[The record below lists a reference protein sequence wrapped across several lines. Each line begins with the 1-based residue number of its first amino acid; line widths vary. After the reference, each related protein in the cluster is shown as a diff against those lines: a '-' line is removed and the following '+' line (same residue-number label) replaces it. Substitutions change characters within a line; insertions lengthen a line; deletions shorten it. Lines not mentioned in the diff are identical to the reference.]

1 MRQRAFDLAVEL
13 VERADLTVF
22 VLPGWYLAILTLPVG
37 RC

>member
-1 MRQRAFDLAVEL
+1 MRKRAFDLAVEI

-22 VLPGWYLAILTLPVG
+22 VLPGWYLAALSLPVG